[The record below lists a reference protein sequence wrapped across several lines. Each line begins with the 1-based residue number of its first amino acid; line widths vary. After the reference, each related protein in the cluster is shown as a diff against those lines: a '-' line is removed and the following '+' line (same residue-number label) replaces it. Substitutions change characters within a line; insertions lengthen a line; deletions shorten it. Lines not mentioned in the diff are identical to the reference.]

1 MLDFLVWGWRGRGL
15 WGMVVGSINC
25 LNFSFFVCS
34 ARFEIMSIR
43 SWFVCINLHWKLV
56 VYMFLLI
63 TGY

>member
-1 MLDFLVWGWRGRGL
+1 
-15 WGMVVGSINC
+15 MVVGSINC